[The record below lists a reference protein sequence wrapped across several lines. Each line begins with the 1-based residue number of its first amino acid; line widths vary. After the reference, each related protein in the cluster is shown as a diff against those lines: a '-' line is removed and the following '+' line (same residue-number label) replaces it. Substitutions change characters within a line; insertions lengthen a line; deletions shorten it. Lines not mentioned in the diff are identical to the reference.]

1 MEHIIAADLP
11 NLEQRYR
18 ANLINSLAGF
28 KSVSLIGT
36 INRSGITNLAVFSQI
51 FHLGA
56 DPALIGVLV
65 RPNSSPRHTLANMEE
80 TGYFTINHIRQDFL
94 LQAHHTS
101 ARWDHSEFHACRLTP
116 WYSKTL
122 KAPYVAEA
130 NVRIGLEVA
139 ETQMLSIN
147 NTILVIGAIEEI
159 WIPENCLEPDGFV
172 DLEEAGSLTSSG
184 LDSYHSTKKVARLSY
199 AKPTKNPKVL
209 KPEVRTEVLP
219 S

>member
-11 NLEQRYR
+11 NLEQGYR
-18 ANLINSLAGF
+18 RNLINSITGF
-28 KSVSLIGT
+28 KSVSLVGT

-65 RPNSSPRHTLANMEE
+65 RPQTTPRHTLMNMEE

-94 LQAHHTS
+94 YQAHHTS

-116 WYSKTL
+116 WYSKGM

-130 NVRIGLEVA
+130 NIRIGLQLA
-139 ETQMLSIN
+139 ETQTLAIN
-147 NTILVIGAIEEI
+147 KTVLVIGAIEEI
-159 WIPENCLEPDGFV
+159 WVPENCLGADGFV
-172 DLEEAGSLTSSG
+172 DLEEAGSLTCSG
-184 LDSYHSTKKVARLSY
+184 LDSYHSTKKVARLTY
-199 AKPTKNPKVL
+199 AKPANIPRLL
-209 KPEVRTEVLP
+209 KPQLSTEV
-219 S
+219 